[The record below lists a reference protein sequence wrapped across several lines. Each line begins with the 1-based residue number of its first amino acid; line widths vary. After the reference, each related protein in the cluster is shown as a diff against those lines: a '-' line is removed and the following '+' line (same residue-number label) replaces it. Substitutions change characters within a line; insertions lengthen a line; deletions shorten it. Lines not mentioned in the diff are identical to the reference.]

1 MSVDGSKKVV
11 LAALAG
17 NALIAVTKFAASAYT
32 GSSAMLSEAIH
43 SLVDTGN
50 QGLIL
55 YGMARAK
62 KPADQAHP
70 FGYGMELYFWSF
82 VVAILI
88 FGVGAGV
95 SIYEGIEKIQHP
107 AKITD
112 AYINYIVLG
121 AAFVFEAGAWW
132 IAMKEF
138 RRTKGDRTYFEAVRQ
153 SKDAAVFTVLFE
165 DTAASLGLIVAFVGI
180 ALGEWL
186 EMPVLD
192 GIASVVIGLILTAV
206 AAFLAY
212 ECKSLLVGEA
222 ASNPVVMGIRAIVEA
237 EDGIKGVN
245 ELRTM
250 HLGPTD
256 VLVNISLDFGDT
268 LSANDIERSIS
279 NMERDIKSVYPE
291 VKRLFVEA
299 QSICGHL
306 ADIEEQGSQ
315 PETPDD

>member
-1 MSVDGSKKVV
+1 VAADGSKKVV
-11 LAALAG
+11 LAAMAG
-17 NALIAVTKFAASAYT
+17 NALIFITKFAASMYT

-62 KPADQAHP
+62 KPADENHP

-88 FGVGAGV
+88 FAVGAGV
-95 SIYEGIEKIQHP
+95 SMYEGIEKIQHP
-107 AKITD
+107 ETITD
-112 AYINYIVLG
+112 AYINYIVLA

-132 IAMKEF
+132 VALKEF
-138 RRTKGDRTYFEAVRQ
+138 RKSKGDMGYFEAVRQ

-165 DTAASLGLIVAFVGI
+165 DTAAMLGLVVAFIGI
-180 ALGEWL
+180 ALGEVL
-186 EMPVLD
+186 ELPVLD
-192 GIASVVIGLILTAV
+192 GVASVIIGLILAAV

-212 ECKSLLVGEA
+212 ECKSLLVGES
-222 ASNPVVMGIRAIVEA
+222 ASNPVVRGIRVIA
-237 EDGIKGVN
+237 EGEIGVQGVN

-250 HLGPTD
+250 HLGPAD
-256 VLVNISLDFGDT
+256 VLVNISLDFGNT
-268 LSANDIERSIS
+268 LSADDIERLIS
-279 NMERDIKSVYPE
+279 KMERDIKSAYPQ

-299 QSICGHL
+299 QSLTGHL
-306 ADIEEQGSQ
+306 ADISAG
-315 PETPDD
+315 TPQADSKA

>member
-1 MSVDGSKKVV
+1 MAADGSKKVV
-11 LAALAG
+11 LAAMAG
-17 NALIAVTKFAASAYT
+17 NALIFLTKFAASTYT

-62 KPADQAHP
+62 KPADESHP

-88 FGVGAGV
+88 FAVGAGV
-95 SIYEGIEKIQHP
+95 SMYEGIVKIQNP
-107 AKITD
+107 ETITD
-112 AYINYIVLG
+112 AYINYIVLA

-132 IAMKEF
+132 VAMKEF
-138 RRTKGDRTYFEAVRQ
+138 RKSKGDMGYFEAVRQ

-165 DTAASLGLIVAFVGI
+165 DTAAMLGLMVAFIGI
-180 ALGEWL
+180 ALGEVL
-186 EMPVLD
+186 ELPVLD
-192 GIASVVIGLILTAV
+192 GVASVIIGLILAAV

-212 ECKSLLVGEA
+212 ECKSLLVGES
-222 ASNPVVMGIRAIVEA
+222 ASNPVVRGIRAIA
-237 EDGIKGVN
+237 EGEVGVQGVN

-250 HLGPTD
+250 HLGPAD
-256 VLVNISLDFGDT
+256 VLVNISLDFGNT
-268 LSANDIERSIS
+268 LSADDIERLIS
-279 NMERDIKSVYPE
+279 KMERDIKTAYPQ

-299 QSICGHL
+299 QSLTAHM
-306 ADIEEQGSQ
+306 ADISAG
-315 PETPDD
+315 TPQADSKA

>member
-1 MSVDGSKKVV
+1 MAADGSKKVV

-17 NALIAVTKFAASAYT
+17 NALIFVTKLAASMYT

-62 KPADQAHP
+62 KPADESHP

-88 FGVGAGV
+88 FAVGAGV

-107 AKITD
+107 ETITD
-112 AYINYIVLG
+112 AYINYIVL
-121 AAFVFEAGAWW
+121 AVAFVFEGAAWW
-132 IAMKEF
+132 VAMKEF
-138 RRTKGDRTYFEAVRQ
+138 RRSKGDMGYFEAVRQ

-165 DTAASLGLIVAFVGI
+165 DSAAMLGLIVAFVGI
-180 ALGEWL
+180 ALAEAFEL
-186 EMPVLD
+186 AVLD
-192 GIASVVIGLILTAV
+192 GVASVIIGLILAAV
-206 AAFLAY
+206 AGFLAY
-212 ECKSLLVGEA
+212 ECKSLLVGEG
-222 ASNPVVMGIRAIVEA
+222 ASNPVVRGIRAVAEG
-237 EDGIKGVN
+237 EDGVKGVN

-250 HLGPTD
+250 HLGPAD
-256 VLVNISLDFGDT
+256 VLVNISLDFDNT
-268 LSANDIERSIS
+268 LSANDIERLIS
-279 NMERDIKSVYPE
+279 KMERDIKTAYPQ

-299 QSICGHL
+299 QSLTAHR
-306 ADIEEQGSQ
+306 ADISAGKQTTDPQ
-315 PETPDD
+315 V